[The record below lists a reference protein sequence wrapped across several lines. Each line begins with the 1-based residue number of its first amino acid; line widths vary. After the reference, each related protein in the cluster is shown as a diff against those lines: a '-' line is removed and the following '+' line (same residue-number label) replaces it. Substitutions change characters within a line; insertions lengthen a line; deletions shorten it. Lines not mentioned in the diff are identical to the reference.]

1 MRQALL
7 LASLVVVA
15 SGCGGILDRPQVG
28 DTWQIE
34 GVDHSGVF
42 GTITIE
48 RGEIIRLPPGANAD
62 TFAPGANRGI
72 LVRVSY
78 EPDRPSDAGFGSLD
92 WEGDPIGP
100 ERPRI
105 MGLAQ
110 GIDWPVNGT
119 LPNQLPGS
127 ANSISG
133 WLIIPVTEAELD
145 QPVNLL
151 YQPMLTDEPE
161 SVAEIVIHAP

>member
-1 MRQALL
+1 MRRLFIAGLL
-7 LASLVVVA
+7 VFIG
-15 SGCGGILDRPQVG
+15 GCTATLDRPPVG
-28 DTWQIE
+28 DTWQID
-34 GVDHSGVF
+34 GIDQSGVF
-42 GTITIE
+42 GTITVE

-62 TFAPGANRGI
+62 AFAPGADRGI

-92 WEGDPIGP
+92 WEGDVTGP
-100 ERPRI
+100 GGPRI

-151 YQPMLTDEPE
+151 YQPMLADEPE